1 MAENELDTDSVDE
14 AEALIQQLLDA
25 GMVERLQ
32 NTPQLGDETVDEDV
46 EDDSEEGDG
55 GDNSEDDG
63 DDADDETVD
72 EGITE
77 EPVTPAVTTPA
88 AAETPGPFDSLTSEE
103 KAALLKVRAL
113 LTDNPDIAEKFDQAV
128 AAKFNPQ
135 PDLSLPPEIDPE
147 DTTSVK
153 LWERIQEVRAD
164 AQATSARQEAEART
178 TGQRQVQNDIHA
190 AVDRFKVAH
199 PNLSDEDIG
208 HIRAHTSSNVNI
220 ASVMSNFPGDP
231 VEGIVRS
238 MEIGSMTD
246 PATRDKVLG
255 VDTKAVA
262 AKAETT
268 RKKNLSAL
276 SGSTGSGPRTKPQTK
291 KPGNWQEMTKQLT
304 KELEELGGL

>member
-1 MAENELDTDSVDE
+1 MAEDTETVDE

-32 NTPQLGDETVDEDV
+32 NSPQVGDETVDE
-46 EDDSEEGDG
+46 ED
-55 GDNSEDDG
+55 
-63 DDADDETVD
+63 DDADTETDTEDEVLSPGD
-72 EGITE
+72 EEVRTGEPTE
-77 EPVTPAVTTPA
+77 PTGTPATTPPP
-88 AAETPGPFDSLTSEE
+88 AETPGPFDSLTSEE

-128 AAKFNPQ
+128 KAKFSPE
-135 PDLSLPPEIDPE
+135 PDRTLPPEIDPDNTE
-147 DTTSVK
+147 SVL
-153 LWERIQEVRAD
+153 LWNRIQEVKAERDAD
-164 AQATSARQEAEART
+164 NARQESEARS

-208 HIRAHTSSNVNI
+208 HIRSHTSANVNI

-255 VDTKAVA
+255 VDIKAVA